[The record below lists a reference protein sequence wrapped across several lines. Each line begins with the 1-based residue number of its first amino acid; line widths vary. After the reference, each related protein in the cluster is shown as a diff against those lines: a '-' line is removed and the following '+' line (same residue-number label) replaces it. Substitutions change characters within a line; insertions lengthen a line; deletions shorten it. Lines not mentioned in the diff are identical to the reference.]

1 MTSIL
6 PPDRLSLTS
15 LRIFVAIAEERNLT
29 RAAGREA
36 IALSAASKRLADLEA
51 DFGVRLL
58 DRTPRGMRLTA
69 AGESLLHHARRVLG
83 AAQDLTADMSDFRKG
98 VRGHVRLLANLSA
111 IVAYL
116 PEDLERF
123 FLNHPDLRVDLQ
135 ERPSLEVV
143 RGVEEGQAELGICSA
158 HADLQ
163 GLTVVPYKTDDLV
176 VVMRADHPLAG
187 RGPLAFRDTLAFDH
201 IGLHAESSIFMRSQ
215 RAARDEG
222 MSLRRR
228 IHVPGFDA
236 VCRTVQAGL
245 GVALIPAPVF
255 GILGS
260 SMSLHA
266 EALTD
271 PWARREIVIVHQSA
285 RPLSAAA
292 ERLHDALRRG

>member
-1 MTSIL
+1 MTAA
-6 PPDRLSLTS
+6 DRISLTS

-29 RAAGREA
+29 RAADREA
-36 IALSAASKRLADLEA
+36 IALSAASKRLSDLEA

-58 DRTPRGMRLTA
+58 DRTSRGKRLTA

-83 AAQDLTADMSDFRKG
+83 AAQDLAADMADFGAG

-123 FLNHPDLRVDLQ
+123 FLTHPELRIDLQ
-135 ERPSLEVV
+135 ERPSIEVV

-158 HADLQ
+158 HTDLR
-163 GLTVVPYKTDDLV
+163 GLVVTPYKTDDLLLA
-176 VVMRADHPLAG
+176 MRADHPLAG
-187 RGPLAFRDTLAFDH
+187 KGPLAFRDTLGFDH
-201 IGLHAESSIFMRSQ
+201 IGLHAESSIFIRSQ
-215 RAARDEG
+215 QAARDEG
-222 MSLRRR
+222 LVLRRR

-255 GILGS
+255 DVLGP
-260 SMSLHA
+260 SMGLHG
-266 EALTD
+266 ETLTD
-271 PWARREIVIVHQSA
+271 PWTRREVVLVQHPS
-285 RPLSAAA
+285 RPLSVAA
-292 ERLHDALRRG
+292 ERLRQALSAA